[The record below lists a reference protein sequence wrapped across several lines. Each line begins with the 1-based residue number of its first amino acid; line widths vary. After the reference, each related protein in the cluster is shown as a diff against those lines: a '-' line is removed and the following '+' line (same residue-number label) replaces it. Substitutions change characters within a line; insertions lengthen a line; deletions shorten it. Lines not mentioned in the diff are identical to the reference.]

1 MCHSQCER
9 SCTMCFDKK
18 KTAPNCK
25 CDAGTTWNATKN
37 VCEKAAANAGAATA
51 VQAPAAA
58 ASANVL
64 KFAMI
69 VLISLIALL

>member
-1 MCHSQCER
+1 
-9 SCTMCFDKK
+9 MCFDKK

-25 CDAGTTWNATKN
+25 CDAGTTWNKTKM
-37 VCEKAAANAGAATA
+37 VCEKAAAAAGAGTATA
-51 VQAPAAA
+51 APSPS